1 MTAALLRANRRTFA
15 SLRRHRNYRL
25 FFGGQVV
32 SVSGTWMQNIATAW
46 LMLELTH
53 SPMAV
58 GLLALCQ
65 FLPFTVFGLF
75 AGVIVD
81 RLDAR
86 RTVIW
91 TQVVSMAIAG
101 ILTTLTLAGW
111 IVAWQVLLLAAL
123 RGSVLVLDAPAR
135 QALTF
140 EMVGREELQN
150 AVALNSS
157 LFNAARVVGPAVGGV
172 VVALAGV
179 GVCFLANTVS
189 FAAVLVGLLLMRVD
203 EMYPRGANAERPS
216 LLRGTGEA
224 FRYVART
231 PEVMLA
237 LLVVMTVST
246 FSFNFN
252 VLLPVLARQTL
263 GGGPA
268 VFGTLT
274 AFFGAGALTGALT
287 SATLGRASWRV
298 LLAGTAG
305 FGLAQLALAPL
316 HSLAAASAML
326 FASGLSFTLW
336 TSNANSLLQLHAPD
350 RLRGRVIGL
359 YFFAFNG
366 AAPLGGLL
374 SGWLAERGG
383 TELAFAVSGVAG
395 LAMTALA
402 VARLRPSRE
411 HPLPRPRVGPPAGA
425 R

>member
-25 FFGGQVV
+25 FFTGQVI

-46 LMLELTH
+46 LILELTH
-53 SPMAV
+53 SPVIV

-86 RTVIW
+86 LAVIW
-91 TQVVSMAIAG
+91 TQVVSMVIAG
-101 ILTTLTLAGW
+101 LLTVLTLAGV
-111 IVAWQVLLLAAL
+111 ITAWEVLLLAAL
-123 RGSVLVLDAPAR
+123 RGTVLVLDAPAR

-140 EMVGREELQN
+140 EMVGRDELPN

-189 FAAVLVGLLLMRVD
+189 FAAVLAGLLLMRQS
-203 EMYPRGANAERPS
+203 EMFPRGANAERPT

-231 PEVMLA
+231 PEVLLA
-237 LLVVMTVST
+237 LMVVMFVST
-246 FSFNFN
+246 LSFNFN
-252 VLLPVLARQTL
+252 VLLPVMAQQTL
-263 GGGPA
+263 GGGPE
-268 VFGTLT
+268 VFGILT
-274 AFFGAGALTGALT
+274 AFFGVGALTGALM
-287 SATLGRASWRV
+287 SASLGRASWGV

-305 FGLAQLALAPL
+305 FGLAQLALAP
-316 HSLAAASAML
+316 AASLVAASGLL
-326 FASGLSFTLW
+326 FVTGLSFTLW
-336 TSNANSLLQLHAPD
+336 TSNANSLLQLRAPD

-359 YFFAFNG
+359 YYFAFNG

-374 SGWLAERGG
+374 SGWLAAKGG
-383 TELAFAVSGVAG
+383 TELAFAVSGAAGVAAA
-395 LAMTALA
+395 LITAS
-402 VARLRPSRE
+402 RLRAWAPGNER
-411 HPLPRPRVGPPAGA
+411 HGWWQLHRG
-425 R
+425 